1 MVLEILGILTSAQ
14 VMLIL
19 LINGPGFE
27 GQEVGVLT

>member
-1 MVLEILGILTSAQ
+1 MVLGILGILTSSQ

-19 LINGPGFE
+19 PVKGPGFE